1 MLNVFSLHDFSFF
14 SIRDIVAL
22 RSRLQRTLH
31 AANAPCGIDAILLQ
45 SAIRKEKSIFQ
56 F

>member
-14 SIRDIVAL
+14 SIRDIVVL

-45 SAIRKEKSIFQ
+45 SAIKKEKAIF
-56 F
+56 